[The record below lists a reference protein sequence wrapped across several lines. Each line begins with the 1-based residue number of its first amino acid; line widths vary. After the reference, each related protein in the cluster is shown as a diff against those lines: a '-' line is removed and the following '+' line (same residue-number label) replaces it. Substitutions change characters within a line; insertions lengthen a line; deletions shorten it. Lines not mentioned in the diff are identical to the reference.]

1 MPSSAGMSASATETV
16 HPVTRFLERAPVPVF
31 SAYAIVAAF
40 TTYFCM
46 YAFRKPFTVATFEGG
61 VELPGVG
68 VLDYKIFLIIAQ
80 VIGYTLSKFIGI
92 KVVSEMTGRRRGLAI
107 LLVIGFAELALVLF
121 SITPRPYAAIFLF
134 LNGLPLGM
142 VWGLVFGFL
151 EGRRISEALGAGLSA
166 SYIVASGAVKSVG
179 KWLLDDFGVS
189 EAAMPFMVGLIFFPL
204 LALVVYLLKLLPP
217 PSAEDEAV
225 RVRREPMDGAQ
236 RRAFVKAFFPGL
248 FFLTFLYMFLT
259 AYRSIRDDFA
269 REIWDAL
276 GYGSQ
281 PSIFAWTELPVAF
294 GVLVGLALLM
304 MVKDNRRAMM
314 VVHGMMAAGTAL
326 IGFVT
331 LGYQLGVVSPVAFM
345 ILVGFGAYLAY
356 VPFGCV
362 LFDRLI
368 ATVGFVATAGFMIY
382 VTDAFGYLGSV
393 SIMLYK
399 NFGEANLDWLSFFVR
414 FSYATSVICTVC
426 FVASG
431 VYFARHAKG
440 AAHAA

>member
-1 MPSSAGMSASATETV
+1 MSQPT
-16 HPVTRFLERAPVPVF
+16 HPITRYLERAPVVVF

-46 YAFRKPFTVATFEGG
+46 YAFRKPFTAATFDGA
-61 VELPGVG
+61 VQLPWVG
-68 VLDYKIFLIIAQ
+68 ALDYKIFLIISQ

-92 KVVSEMTGRRRGLAI
+92 KVVSEMTGRRRAVAILFVIGLAE
-107 LLVIGFAELALVLF
+107 LSLGLFA
-121 SITPRPYAAIFLF
+121 ITPRPYNAIFLF

-166 SYIVASGAVKSVG
+166 SYIVASGVVKSVG

-204 LALVVYLLKLLPP
+204 LALVVYALKLLPP
-217 PSAEDEAV
+217 PTPVDEAA
-225 RVRREPMDGAQ
+225 RVRREPMNAAQ
-236 RRAFVKAFFPGL
+236 RRRFVLAFLPGL
-248 FFLTFLYMFLT
+248 SFLTFLYMFLT

-281 PSIFAWTELPVAF
+281 PSIFAWTEVPVAV
-294 GVLVGLALLM
+294 GVLIGLALLM
-304 MVKDNRRAMM
+304 MVKDNRRALL
-314 VVHGMMAAGTAL
+314 VVHGMMAGGTAL
-326 IGFVT
+326 IGIVT
-331 LGYQLGVVSPVAFM
+331 FGFQMGWLGPVPFM
-345 ILVGFGAYLAY
+345 VLVGFGAYLAY

-382 VTDAFGYLGSV
+382 VTDAFGYVGSV
-393 SIMLYK
+393 GIMLYK

-414 FSYATSVICTVC
+414 FSYATSLICTVC

-431 VYFARHAKG
+431 IYFSRRSAQA
-440 AAHAA
+440 

>member
-1 MPSSAGMSASATETV
+1 MSQST
-16 HPVTRFLERAPVPVF
+16 HPITRYLERAPVVVF

-46 YAFRKPFTVATFEGG
+46 YAFRKPFTAATFDGA
-61 VELPGVG
+61 VQLPWVG
-68 VLDYKIFLIIAQ
+68 ALDYKIFLIISQ

-92 KVVSEMTGRRRGLAI
+92 KVVSEMTGRRRAVAI
-107 LLVIGFAELALVLF
+107 LLVIGLAELSLGLF
-121 SITPRPYAAIFLF
+121 AITPRPYNAIFLF

-166 SYIVASGAVKSVG
+166 SYIVASGVVKSVG

-189 EAAMPFMVGLIFFPL
+189 EAAMPFVVGLIFFPL
-204 LALVVYLLKLLPP
+204 LAFVVYALKLLPP
-217 PSAEDEAV
+217 PTPVDEAA
-225 RVRREPMDGAQ
+225 RVRREPMDAAQ
-236 RRAFVKAFFPGL
+236 RRRFVLAFLPGL
-248 FFLTFLYMFLT
+248 SFLTFLYMFLT

-281 PSIFAWTELPVAF
+281 PSIFAWTEVPVAV
-294 GVLVGLALLM
+294 GVLIGLALLM
-304 MVKDNRRAMM
+304 MVKDNRRALL
-314 VVHGMMAAGTAL
+314 VVHGMMAGGTAL
-326 IGFVT
+326 IGIVT
-331 LGYQLGVVSPVAFM
+331 FGYQMGWLGPVPFM
-345 ILVGFGAYLAY
+345 VLVGFGAYLAY

-382 VTDAFGYLGSV
+382 VTDAFGYVGSV
-393 SIMLYK
+393 GIMLYK

-431 VYFARHAKG
+431 IYFWRRSAQA
-440 AAHAA
+440 